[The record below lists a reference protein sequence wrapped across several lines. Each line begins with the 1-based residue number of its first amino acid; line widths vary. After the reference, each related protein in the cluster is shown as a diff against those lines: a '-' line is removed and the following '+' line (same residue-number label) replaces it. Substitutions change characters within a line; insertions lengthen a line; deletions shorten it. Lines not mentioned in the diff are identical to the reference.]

1 MGNLGCQ
8 LDRIWNQ
15 LKGQLLGTPVSS
27 LDYVKQEDPP

>member
-1 MGNLGCQ
+1 MRYIVMVNLGCQ

-27 LDYVKQEDPP
+27 SD